1 MQFSKMSSTLSST
14 LRRTLI
20 QAGALGLLAALAPV
34 ASAAEA
40 PFPDRTVEIIVTTG
54 PGGAQD
60 RTARIMQAVLQTG
73 KLVTQPINVQNK
85 PGGGGSL
92 GMVYLNQHPGDGH
105 YLLTTSPTILSNQIV
120 GMTKLTY
127 TDVEPVAQLFSE
139 YVGFAVRTESP
150 IKDAKDLLAR
160 LRKDP
165 TALSAGIATSAGNH
179 NHIAIGG
186 VMKAAGADVRK
197 LRIVVFKASGEA
209 VTAVLGGHIDFIA
222 TTASNLVTLAND
234 GKMRVIALASP
245 ERLPG
250 PLASQPT
257 WRELGVNAIGNN
269 WRGVAAPKGTP
280 APQIRY
286 WEDTLRKM
294 ANTPEWKSENEKNL
308 WVGNYMGAKES
319 AVEYKRQHEELRDI
333 LTDLGLVK

>member
-1 MQFSKMSSTLSST
+1 MRFK
-14 LRRTLI
+14 LRRNVI
-20 QAGALGLLAALAPV
+20 RAGIAGLLAVLSSPLLAADWSPER
-34 ASAAEA
+34 A
-40 PFPDRTVEIIVTTG
+40 VEIVVTTG

-60 RTARIMQAVLQTG
+60 RTARAMQAILQNG
-73 KLVTQPINVQNK
+73 KLLSVPVSVMNK
-85 PGGGGSL
+85 PGGGGGIGL
-92 GMVYLNQHPGDGH
+92 AYLNQHPGDSH
-105 YLLTTSPTILSNQIV
+105 YILTTSPTILANHIV
-120 GMTKLTY
+120 GVNKQTY

-150 IKDAKDLLAR
+150 IKDARDLLNR

-165 TALSAGIATSAGNH
+165 TSLSAGIATSAGNH

-186 VMKAAGADVRK
+186 VMKSAGADVRRLK
-197 LRIVVFKASGEA
+197 IVVFKASGEA

-222 TTASNLVTLAND
+222 TTASNLVRLAKD

-250 PLASQPT
+250 PLADIPT

-280 APQIRY
+280 VQQVRF
-286 WEDTLRKM
+286 WEETLKKM
-294 ANTPEWKSENEKNL
+294 VNTPEWKTQNEKNL
-308 WVGNYMGAKES
+308 WVGNFMGAKES
-319 AVEYKRQHEELRDI
+319 EAEYKRQYAELNEI
-333 LTDLGLVK
+333 LTELGLAK

>member
-1 MQFSKMSSTLSST
+1 MTFSN
-14 LRRTLI
+14 LRRI
-20 QAGALGLLAALAPV
+20 VIRAGALGLLAAIAAPV
-34 ASAAEA
+34 PAAEA
-40 PFPDRTVEIIVTTG
+40 FPDRTIEIIVTTG

-60 RTARIMQAVLQTG
+60 RTARIMQAILQNG
-73 KLVTQPINVQNK
+73 KLVSQPINVQNK

-92 GMVYLNQHPGDGH
+92 GMVYLNQHQGDAH
-105 YLLTTSPTILSNQIV
+105 YILTTSPTILSNHIV
-120 GMTKLTY
+120 GISKQTY

-139 YVGFAVRTESP
+139 YVGFAVRAESP
-150 IKDAKDLLAR
+150 IRDAKDLLNR

-165 TALSAGIATSAGNH
+165 GSLSAGIATSAGNH

-186 VMKAAGADVRK
+186 VMKAAGADVKR

-222 TTASNLVTLAND
+222 TTASNLVTLAKD

-250 PLASQPT
+250 PLADQPT

-280 APQIRY
+280 AAQLRY
-286 WEDTLRKM
+286 WDETLRKM
-294 ANTPEWKSENEKNL
+294 TSTPEWKSENEKNL
-308 WVGNYMGAKES
+308 WVGNYMGPKES
-319 AVEYKRQHEELRDI
+319 AAEYKRQYSELKDI
-333 LTDLGLVK
+333 LTELGLVK

>member
-1 MQFSKMSSTLSST
+1 MQFST
-14 LRRTLI
+14 LRRKVI
-20 QAGALGLLAALAPV
+20 EAGALGLLAAVAAP
-34 ASAAEA
+34 AQAADS
-40 PFPDRTVEIIVTTG
+40 FPDRTVEIIVTTG

-60 RTARIMQAVLQTG
+60 RTARTMQAVLQGG
-73 KLVTQPINVQNK
+73 KMLSVPINVMNK

-92 GMVYLNQHPGDGH
+92 GMVYLNQHQGDGH
-105 YLLTTSPTILSNQIV
+105 YILTTSPTIISNHIV
-120 GMTKLTY
+120 GISKQTY

-139 YVGFAVRTESP
+139 YVGFAVRTDSP

-165 TALSAGIATSAGNH
+165 GSLSAGIATSAGNH

-186 VMKAAGADVRK
+186 VMKAAGADVKR

-222 TTASNLVTLAND
+222 TTASNLVTLARD

-250 PLASQPT
+250 PLADQPT

-280 APQIRY
+280 AQQVRF

-294 ANTPEWKSENEKNL
+294 TGSPEWKSENDKNL
-308 WVGNYMGAKES
+308 WVGNFMGAKES
-319 AVEYKRQHEELRDI
+319 AAEYKRQYAELKDI
-333 LTDLGLVK
+333 LSDLGLVK

>member
-1 MQFSKMSSTLSST
+1 MHFST
-14 LRRTLI
+14 LRRNVI
-20 QAGALGLLAALAPV
+20 RAGSAALLAAMAAQVP
-34 ASAAEA
+34 AAE
-40 PFPDRTVEIIVTTG
+40 PFPDRPIEIVVTTG

-60 RTARIMQAVLQTG
+60 RTARTMQAVLQAG
-73 KLVTQPINVQNK
+73 KLVSQPVNVMNK
-85 PGGGGSL
+85 PGGGGSIGL
-92 GMVYLNQHPGDGH
+92 VYLNQHPGDGH
-105 YLLTTSPTILSNQIV
+105 YILTTSPTILSNHII
-120 GMTKLTY
+120 GMTKQTY

-165 TALSAGIATSAGNH
+165 AALSAGIATSAGNH

-186 VMKAAGADVRK
+186 VMKAAGADVKK

-209 VTAVLGGHIDFIA
+209 VTSVLGGHIDFIA
-222 TTASNLVTLAND
+222 TTASNLVTLARD
-234 GKMRVIALASP
+234 GKMRVVALASP

-250 PLASQPT
+250 PLAGHPT

-269 WRGVAAPKGTP
+269 WRGVAAPRGTP
-280 APQIRY
+280 AQQVRY

-294 ANTPEWKSENEKNL
+294 TNAPEWKSENDKNL
-308 WVGNYMGAKES
+308 WVSNFMGAKES
-319 AVEYKRQHEELRDI
+319 AAEYKRQYDELRDI